1 MNRINIPFEPL
12 PPELAMEL
20 ECPDFRDKTF
30 FDRLFDIFKEKE
42 VDYSEAGKRRRI
54 IRSRIFRR

>member
-1 MNRINIPFEPL
+1 MRINIPFEPL
-12 PPELAMEL
+12 TPELAMAL

-42 VDYSEAGKRRRI
+42 IDYSEAGRRRRI
-54 IRSRIFRR
+54 IRGRIFRR